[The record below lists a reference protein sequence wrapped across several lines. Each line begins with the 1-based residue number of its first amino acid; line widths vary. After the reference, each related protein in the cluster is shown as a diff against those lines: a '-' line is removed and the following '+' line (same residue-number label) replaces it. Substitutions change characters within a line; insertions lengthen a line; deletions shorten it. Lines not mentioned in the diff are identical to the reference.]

1 MEKEKKLF
9 LLDAYALIFRAYYA
23 FVNRQMLNSKGLNT
37 SAIFGFTVTLEEILR
52 NEKPSHIAVV
62 FDPPRPTF
70 RHEMYTEYKA
80 NRDATPEEI
89 KQSVP
94 FIKKVIDGFNIPVI
108 EVAGFEAD
116 DVIGTISKIAEKEG
130 FEVFMMT
137 PDKDFAQL
145 VSEKIYMYK
154 PRRGS
159 NQPEV
164 LGPEQIKEL
173 FHVENPEN
181 VIDVLALWGDSSDN
195 IPGAPGIGEKT
206 AKKLISEYGNLDNLL
221 NNLDDLKGKQQEN
234 IKNNIEQIN
243 LAKKLVTIRLDVPV
257 EFNESS
263 LEFTGID
270 KEKLAALFDELE
282 FRTIKDRILTG
293 YQEEVQTG
301 TSEQTTLHKKEAQTG
316 PSDQPTLWGDDN
328 DVQFA
333 VKTFETIN
341 SRDHKYHLCKSVKD
355 IDVLAGKLKNTREF
369 CFDTE
374 TTNINPLIAEL
385 VGIAFSFQ
393 SGEAYYIPVEE
404 SRESVMERLE
414 KFIPIFENEGIGKI
428 GQNIKYDIQVL
439 HNYGIKVKGQIF
451 DTMIAHYLLQ
461 PDMKHGLDA
470 LTENYLNYQNVSITD
485 LIGKKGS
492 QQGNMRQV
500 HEEKIS
506 DYACEDADL
515 TWELFTLFK
524 SELEKE
530 KLLELADNVEFP
542 LISVL
547 AEMEAAGI
555 NLDNEALSKYSIEL
569 REEIGEMQQE
579 IYTLTGY
586 EFNISSPKQL
596 GEILFD
602 RMKISSDV
610 KKTKTNTW
618 STSEDVLLRLAG
630 KHPVVQKVLEYRS
643 LTKLLS
649 TYVEALPKM
658 INEETGKVHSSF
670 NQAVAATGR
679 LSSNNPNMQNIP
691 IREERGREIRKS
703 FIPSSGEYV
712 LFSADYS
719 QIELR
724 LMAHMSG
731 DSDMIDAFRNN
742 EDIHQSTAAKIFK
755 VPLQEVTRE
764 MRGSAKTANFGII
777 YGISAFG
784 LSQRLNIGR
793 KEAKELIDGYF
804 ESFPGVK
811 EYIER
816 SIRNAREKG
825 YVETIMGR
833 KRHLKD
839 INSRNAV
846 VRGFAE
852 RNAINAPIQGSAA
865 DIIKVAMIR
874 INKQLSEEN
883 LKSKMILQVHDE
895 LVFDVYKPELEKV
908 MEITE
913 NEMINAIK
921 LDVPLTIDSGSG
933 NNWLEAH

>member
-52 NEKPSHIAVV
+52 KENPSHIAVV

-70 RHEMYTEYKA
+70 RHDMYAEYKA

-94 FIKKVIDGFNIPVI
+94 FIKKVIEGFNIPVI
-108 EVAGFEAD
+108 EVKGFEAD
-116 DVIGTISKIAEKEG
+116 DVIGTMSKIAEKEG
-130 FEVFMMT
+130 FEVYMMT

-145 VSEKIYMYK
+145 VSERIFMYK
-154 PRRGS
+154 PRRGT
-159 NQPEV
+159 NQPEI

-181 VIDVLALWGDSSDN
+181 VIDVLALWGDSADN

-243 LAKKLVTIRLDVPV
+243 LAKELVTIRLDVPV
-257 EFNESS
+257 EFNESN
-263 LEFTGID
+263 LEFRGID
-270 KEKLAALFDELE
+270 KGKLAALFDELE
-282 FRTIKDRILTG
+282 FRTIKNRILSG

-301 TSEQTTLHKKEAQTG
+301 TSEQPTLYQEEVQTG
-316 PSDQPTLWGDDN
+316 TSEQPTLWGGDDN
-328 DVQFA
+328 VQFA
-333 VKTFETIN
+333 VKTFETIK
-341 SRDHKYHLCKSVKD
+341 SREHKYHLCKSAKD
-355 IDVLAGKLKNTREF
+355 IDALAGKLKDIKEF

-374 TTNINPLIAEL
+374 TTDINPIKAEL
-385 VGIAFSFQ
+385 VGIAFSYQ
-393 SGEAYYIPVEE
+393 TGEAYYVPVGEK
-404 SRESVMERLE
+404 RESVLE
-414 KFIPIFENEGIGKI
+414 QLKQFIPIFENEAIGKI

-439 HNYGIKVKGQIF
+439 NNYGIKVKGQIF

-461 PDMKHGLDA
+461 PDMKHSLDA
-470 LTENYLNYQNVSITD
+470 LSENYLNYQPVSITD

-500 HEEKIS
+500 PEDKIS

-524 SELEKE
+524 PELEKE
-530 KLLELADNVEFP
+530 ELLELADNVEFP
-542 LISVL
+542 LIPVL
-547 AEMEAAGI
+547 ADMEAAGI
-555 NLDNEALSKYSIEL
+555 KLDTGSLSKYSVEL
-569 REEIGEMQQE
+569 REEITALQQE

-602 RMKISSDV
+602 RMKISSGV
-610 KKTKTNTW
+610 KKTKTNAW
-618 STSEDVLLRLAG
+618 STGEDVLLRLTN
-630 KHPVVQKVLEYRS
+630 KHPVIQKILDYRS

-658 INEETGKVHSSF
+658 INEDTGKVHSSF

-703 FIPSSGEYV
+703 FIPFSDEYV

-731 DSDMIDAFRNN
+731 DPDMIDAFRNN
-742 EDIHQSTAAKIFK
+742 EDIHQSTASKIFN
-755 VPLQEVTRE
+755 VPLQDVTRE

-804 ESFPGVK
+804 GSFPGVK

-816 SIRNAREKG
+816 SIHNAREKG

-874 INKQLSEEN
+874 INKKLSEQN
-883 LKSKMILQVHDE
+883 LQSKMILQVHDE
-895 LVFDVYKPELEKV
+895 LVFDVYKPEFDKV
-908 MEITE
+908 RDIAE
-913 NEMINAIK
+913 NEMINAIE
-921 LDVPLTIDSGSG
+921 LDVPLTIDYGSG